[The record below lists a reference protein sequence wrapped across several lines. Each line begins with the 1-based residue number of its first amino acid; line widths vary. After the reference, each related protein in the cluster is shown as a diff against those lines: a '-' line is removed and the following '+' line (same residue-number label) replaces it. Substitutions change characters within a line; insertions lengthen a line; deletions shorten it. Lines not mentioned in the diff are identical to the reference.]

1 MNEKKFDS
9 EQKNENKKILKL
21 SLSSVESDSDKNN
34 NEEDKSDN
42 GDIKK
47 KISKKNTKILN
58 SKKFKE
64 DDNSNYNSFIK
75 SNKEEKHHEFNSSDY
90 TNEKEI
96 TIGKLYSYRRPYSK
110 NRRKLIFIL
119 ICFINILINCDH
131 GAIPAGTKELKEAK
145 NLSNIQLG
153 TIGSLV
159 YLGLIFGS
167 ISGGYIFSTYSSKWV
182 IIISLISTCAF
193 LYFFTVSDSYITMSS
208 CRVGCGFFQVF
219 CYIYFPIWVDQ
230 FGVNNTQT
238 LWLTFLQLG
247 VPIGTMIGYL
257 TEACSNKYYNKW
269 QGAFYVQIFF
279 ILICDVLLFITP
291 DKFFSKNYRHSEST
305 PEEIKSEFN
314 DLKELFKKRVGKNSN
329 KFLLQNMNLINNV
342 YDSKYGRPSLY
353 SIFSMVD
360 EVEEEGKQKYL
371 SVVKE
376 LIYNKK
382 YIFTMLGISC
392 MLFVVTGIQF
402 WISDYMREIMNIPSS
417 EVYIIFSII
426 CITAPTF
433 GVLSGGFFIQYLGGY
448 TNKMALDACFKI
460 SIIAAG
466 CGIFLPFFDITAVFV
481 VFMWLLLF
489 FGGSITP
496 GLTGIMIASIP
507 ENSKEIGN
515 SLSQLFYNLIGYLPS
530 PFIYGLVCKYTG
542 GSKSRWG
549 LIVLVC
555 WGVLGVICLYFAKQF
570 NFENIDIEQEDEV
583 DLNNQE
589 NIKEHFLKISEKED
603 NNNSE
608 NFSKRKFIRRN
619 TGELPITQYNFKE
632 KSKLI
637 TKLFGRISN
646 V

>member
-1 MNEKKFDS
+1 MSDKEKEPEKK
-9 EQKNENKKILKL
+9 EKHILKL
-21 SLSSVESDSDKNN
+21 FSN
-34 NEEDKSDN
+34 NEESEEEENSSESENNRKNNTNKSQ
-42 GDIKK
+42 
-47 KISKKNTKILN
+47 KILT
-58 SKKFKE
+58 KKTYKE
-64 DDNSNYNSFIK
+64 DNNSGFNNYNNIK
-75 SNKEEKHHEFNSSDY
+75 RNSTKELNNQDINSSDI

-110 NRRKLIFIL
+110 YRRKLIFIL
-119 ICFINILINCDH
+119 ICIINILINCDH

-159 YLGLIFGS
+159 YLGLILGS
-167 ISGGYIFSTYSSKWV
+167 ISGGYIFSTYASKWV
-182 IIISLISTCAF
+182 IINSLIATCIF
-193 LYFFTVSDSYITMSS
+193 LYFFTVSDYYLTMAF

-247 VPIGTMIGYL
+247 VPIGTMLGYL
-257 TEACSNKYYNKW
+257 TEACSNKYYNFW
-269 QGAFYVQIFF
+269 EGAFYVQIF
-279 ILICDVLLFITP
+279 LIIICVVLLFITP

-305 PEEIKSEFN
+305 QEEIKSEFN
-314 DLKELFKKRVGKNSN
+314 DLKEIINKRSGKKSN
-329 KFLLQNMNLINNV
+329 KYLLKNMNLINNI
-342 YDSKYGRPSLY
+342 YESKYGRPSLY
-353 SIFSMVD
+353 SIFSMID
-360 EVEEEGKQKYL
+360 EVEEDSKQKYF
-371 SVVKE
+371 SVIKE

-392 MLFVVTGIQF
+392 MYFVVTGIQF
-402 WISDYMREIMNIPSS
+402 WISDYMREILNIPSS
-417 EVYIIFSII
+417 KVYIIFSII
-426 CITAPTF
+426 CITAPTL

-460 SIIAAG
+460 SIIAAVF
-466 CGIFLPFFDITAVFV
+466 GIFLPFFDIIWPFV
-481 VFMWLLLF
+481 IFMWLLLF

-515 SLSQLFYNLIGYLPS
+515 SISQLFYNLIGYLPA
-530 PFIYGLVCKYTG
+530 PFIYGLICKYTG

-549 LIVLVC
+549 LGILVT
-555 WGVLGVICLYFAKQF
+555 WGVLGVVCLYFARLF
-570 NFENIDIEQEDEV
+570 NFENFVFEKDNEENE
-583 DLNNQE
+583 LEKEE
-589 NIKEHFLKISEKED
+589 NIKEIFLRNNENED
-603 NNNSE
+603 NNNNQNPIRK
-608 NFSKRKFIRRN
+608 NFMRKN
-619 TGELPITQYNFKE
+619 TGELPVMQYNFKE
-632 KSKLI
+632 KSKMI

>member
-1 MNEKKFDS
+1 MNEREINSDQKK
-9 EQKNENKKILKL
+9 QNILKL
-21 SLSSVESDSDKNN
+21 SLSYNESDSDNDKR
-34 NEEDKSDN
+34 EEDKSNNENDGN
-42 GDIKK
+42 NNSNK
-47 KISKKNTKILN
+47 SKKILN
-58 SKKFKE
+58 NKKFKE
-64 DDNSNYNSFIK
+64 DNNSEFNTFNLYTNSNKGETI
-75 SNKEEKHHEFNSSDY
+75 HENNNSSDY

-110 NRRKLIFIL
+110 YRRKLIFIL
-119 ICFINILINCDH
+119 ICIINILINCDH
-131 GAIPAGTKELKEAK
+131 GAIPAGTTELKEAK

-159 YLGLIFGS
+159 YLGLVLGS
-167 ISGGYIFSTYSSKWV
+167 ISGGFIFSTYSSKWV
-182 IIISLISTCAF
+182 IIISLLASCAF
-193 LYFFTVSDSYITMSS
+193 LYFFTESDYYLTMAF

-247 VPIGTMIGYL
+247 VPIGTMFGYL
-257 TEACSNKYYNKW
+257 TEACSNKYYHSW

-279 ILICDVLLFITP
+279 ILICVVLLFITP

-305 PEEIKSEFN
+305 QEEIKAEFN
-314 DLKELFKKRVGKNSN
+314 DLKELFNKNIGKNSN
-329 KFLLQNMNLINNV
+329 KFLLKNMNLINNV
-342 YDSKYGRPSLY
+342 YESKYGRPSLY

-360 EVEEEGKQKYL
+360 EVEDEGKQKYL
-371 SVVKE
+371 SVIKD

-402 WISDYMREIMNIPSS
+402 WISDYMREVMNIPSS
-417 EVYIIFSII
+417 KVYIIFSII
-426 CITAPTF
+426 CITAPTL

-466 CGIFLPFFDITAVFV
+466 CGIFLPFFDIIAVFV
-481 VFMWLLLF
+481 IFMWLLLF

-496 GLTGIMIASIP
+496 GLTGVMIAAIP

-549 LIVLVC
+549 LGVLVI
-555 WGVLGVICLYFAKQF
+555 WGFLGVICLYFARQF
-570 NFENIDIEQEDEV
+570 NFENYDIEHEE
-583 DLNNQE
+583 NPENEE
-589 NIKEHFLKISEKED
+589 NIKEQFLKNRESEGI
-603 NNNSE
+603 NNE
-608 NFSKRKFIRRN
+608 NFSNRNFIRRN
-619 TGELPITQYNFKE
+619 TGELPVAQYNFKE
-632 KSKLI
+632 KSKMI